1 VKRLTWI
8 VATLLVLLGSISAPV
23 RLRADGN
30 GGGGPC
36 PTGKTCKPL
45 EIGAIQR

>member
-8 VATLLVLLGSISAPV
+8 VVTLTVLLGSISAPV
-23 RLRADGN
+23 RLHADGN
-30 GGGGPC
+30 GGSSPC

-45 EIGAIQR
+45 EIGAIGR